1 MRAEINYIINA
12 TYVET
17 NFLEKH
23 IFFSKK
29 VTPSTVLKN
38 MLCSNKLS
46 KQICFYFGCN
56 FLHLPKFDIDIISS
70 LFL

>member
-1 MRAEINYIINA
+1 MREEINYIINA

-23 IFFSKK
+23 ILFFSKK
-29 VTPSTVLKN
+29 VTPSAVLKN

-46 KQICFYFGCN
+46 KQICFYFGYN
-56 FLHLPKFDIDIISS
+56 FLHL
-70 LFL
+70 